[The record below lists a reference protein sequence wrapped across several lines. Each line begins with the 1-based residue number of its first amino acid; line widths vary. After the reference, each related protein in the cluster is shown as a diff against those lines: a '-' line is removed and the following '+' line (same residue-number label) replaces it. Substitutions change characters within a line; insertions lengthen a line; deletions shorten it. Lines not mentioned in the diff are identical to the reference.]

1 MIQNESKV
9 KIADNTGW
17 KEGQVIRVLKGSNA
31 RFAWVWDIVVI
42 AIKSA
47 STWGQVE
54 KWEVSHAVVVRTRA
68 PIKRADW
75 TTLRFDDNAVALID
89 AKKVPKG
96 KRIFGPVAKE
106 LRDKGFKSVAI
117 LAEETI

>member
-31 RFAWVWDIVVI
+31 RFAWVWDVVVI
-42 AIKSA
+42 AIKAA

-68 PIKRADW
+68 PIKRADG

-89 AKKVPKG
+89 AKKVPKW